1 MKTNN
6 SNYFKMSNKQLYRS
20 LLSDKVGE
28 ILHQIKAEDKKKEE
42 QRTHKMIEDLVTVR
56 RKRPSIEDAR
66 VYIEILKQEY
76 PLFVD
81 MSDWN
86 IAQLLLS
93 ELDVHMEPR
102 LVALSLQRIP
112 CSLYKTITY
121 MR

>member
-28 ILHQIKAEDKKKEE
+28 ILHQINAEDKKKEE

-112 CSLYKTITY
+112 CNLYKTITY